1 MNIELDVLAIILLA
15 MAAGGV
21 VKGATGMG
29 LPQVAIPVMATF
41 LGVEAAVVIMAI
53 PGVVTNTWLLW
64 NYRSSYKHTRDLP
77 TLLVLGALGTIAGS
91 LALDSLNE
99 DVLSLVLAAM
109 IGLYVIV
116 FFSHPNLRLTPAFT
130 RIASPPV
137 GVAAGLLQGSTG
149 MSGPLISTY
158 LHSYRMERE
167 VFVVALTTIFQFF
180 ALVQAVTLL
189 GVGLY
194 TTERFVLSIL
204 SVFAAMA
211 SLPLGEKLGRRWSRR
226 TFEITVIVIL
236 VASAAKLLFDA
247 LS

>member
-1 MNIELDVLAIILLA
+1 MSIELTALATILLA

-53 PGVVTNTWLLW
+53 PGIVTNTWMLW
-64 NYRSSYKHTRDLP
+64 NHRSSYKQTRDLP
-77 TLLVLGALGTIAGS
+77 TLLVLGAVGTIAGS

-99 DVLSLVLAAM
+99 DVLSVVLAAM

-130 RIASPPV
+130 RVASPPV

-180 ALVQAVTLL
+180 AVVQAATLL

-211 SLPLGEKLGRRWSRR
+211 SLPLGERLGARWSRR

-236 VASAAKLLFDA
+236 VASATKLLYDA
-247 LS
+247 VS

>member
-1 MNIELDVLAIILLA
+1 MSIELDALAIILLA

-53 PGVVTNTWLLW
+53 PGIVTNTWMLW
-64 NYRSSYKHTRDLP
+64 NHRSSYKQTRDLP
-77 TLLVLGALGTIAGS
+77 TLLVLGAVGTIAGS

-99 DVLSLVLAAM
+99 DVLSFILAAM
-109 IGLYVIV
+109 IGLYVVV
-116 FFSHPNLRLTPAFT
+116 FFSHPNLRLTPGFT

-158 LHSYRMERE
+158 LHSYRMERA

-180 ALVQAVTLL
+180 AVVQAATLL

-211 SLPLGEKLGRRWSRR
+211 SLPLGERLGARWSRR

-236 VASAAKLLFDA
+236 VASATKLIYDA
-247 LS
+247 VT

>member
-1 MNIELDVLAIILLA
+1 MNIELGALGIILLA

-41 LGVEAAVVIMAI
+41 LGVESAVVIMAI
-53 PGVVTNTWLLW
+53 PGIVTNTWLLW
-64 NYRSSYKHTRDLP
+64 NYRRSYKHTRDLP
-77 TLLVLGALGTIAGS
+77 ALLVLGVVGTIAGS
-91 LALDSLNE
+91 LALSSLNE
-99 DVLSLVLAAM
+99 DALSLVLAVM
-109 IGLYVIV
+109 IGLYVVV
-116 FFSHPNLRLTPAFT
+116 FFTHPDLKLTPAFT

-137 GVAAGLLQGSTG
+137 GVAAGLLQGATG

-167 VFVVALTTIFQFF
+167 VFVVALTTIFQVF
-180 ALVQAVTLL
+180 ALVQAATLL

-204 SVFAAMA
+204 SVIAAMA
-211 SLPLGEKLGRRWSRR
+211 SLPLGERLAGRWSRR
-226 TFEITVIVIL
+226 TFEIAVIVIL
-236 VASAAKLLFDA
+236 VASAAKLLYDA
-247 LS
+247 LL